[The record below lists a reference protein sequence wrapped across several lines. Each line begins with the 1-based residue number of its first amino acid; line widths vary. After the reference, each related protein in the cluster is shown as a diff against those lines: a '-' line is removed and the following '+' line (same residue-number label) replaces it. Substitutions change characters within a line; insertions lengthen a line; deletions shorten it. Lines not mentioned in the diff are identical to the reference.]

1 MTGDVLPQPGR
12 TRVWV
17 WGLLFALTVVA
28 SAMTIWLLSTD
39 ARREIDRLA
48 TANSDSSQWSIAQIE
63 VEFLAFEAAVIKA
76 LVAEEPDL
84 AAVRRRFDV
93 FYSRFQTFQEAVSL
107 RSVRTLPELQPTRRS
122 IETFIAE
129 TVPLIDG
136 PPEDLRAA
144 LPAMAAR
151 LDAMHG
157 DMRLIALQ
165 AVGVFATTAEMQ
177 RSRVAGALF
186 DLGVIMFLLL
196 ATLMASVGALFILI
210 QASKRQTAEIATG
223 RSRLQAMISSSIDAI
238 LVITPQGRI
247 VDYNG
252 AAERI
257 FGYTRDE
264 AIGANVAELMV
275 PAHLRATVTKD
286 MQRFLRTVSD
296 PVAHRGAD
304 QYEVMNKAGDVIP
317 VEFSISSAQ
326 SAEGEL
332 IVAFIRDISDRA
344 RAEREL
350 VTARDRAVAGEK
362 AKADLLAVMSH
373 EMRTPLN
380 GVLGTLDLLSESSLD
395 DRQRRYVRVMEASGR
410 HLLEHVNNVLDISR
424 VDAGKAEMAAE
435 PFDVVDLVRSVADGM
450 RAQADRR
457 GNAIAVTVC
466 REPRGRVVG
475 DPSRLRQ
482 ILFNLVGNANKFTE
496 HGRIAIEVEHAPEE
510 GTVEF
515 RIVDTGRGI
524 AQDDI
529 PRIFQDFVTLDA
541 SYQREVEGTGLGL
554 GIVRRLVELMGGEL
568 GVESD
573 VGQGSVFW
581 FRLPLRDATPAPAS
595 HARAARTAAS
605 ATGAVSSAHVL
616 VVEDNEINRMVV
628 GEMLEQAG
636 CTVTRAEDGL
646 EGVERAA
653 LEPFDMILMDI
664 SMPRMD
670 GIAAT
675 RRIRGGQGPNARTPI
690 IALTAHAMPDDV
702 DRFLSV
708 GMNDVLTKPLSR
720 DRLHAVLRDP
730 EGRLQRRIT
739 SPAMAELIETL
750 GHDKAMSVLANARSM
765 LTEGVGGLDTMA
777 RDVEGRTAMAAAAHK
792 LAGSAGLVGYDE
804 LHGIL
809 VEIERRG
816 PASSEAELTRLLARA
831 QTAVATLPVP

>member
-1 MTGDVLPQPGR
+1 MTAADLPTPRR
-12 TRVWV
+12 THVWV
-17 WGLLFALTVVA
+17 WGLLFALTVLA
-28 SAMTIWLLSTD
+28 SAMMIWILSAD

-63 VEFLAFEAAVIKA
+63 VEFLAFESAVIKSI
-76 LVAEEPDL
+76 VGPEPDL

-93 FYSRFQTFQEAVSL
+93 FYSRFQTFQEAGSL
-107 RSVRTLPELQPTRRS
+107 ASVRSLPELQETRRT
-122 IETFIAE
+122 IETFIDR

-136 PPEDLRAA
+136 PPEALLDA
-144 LPAMAAR
+144 LPDIAEQ
-151 LDAMHG
+151 LDAMHY

-165 AVGVFATTAEMQ
+165 AVGVFATTADMQ
-177 RSRVAGALF
+177 RNRVAGALF

-210 QASKRQTAEIATG
+210 QSSKRQTEEIATG

-264 AIGANVAELMV
+264 AVGANVAELMV
-275 PAHLRATVTKD
+275 PGHLRATVTKD

-304 QYEVMNKAGDVIP
+304 HYEVMNKAGEVLP
-317 VEFSISSAQ
+317 VEFSISSAD

-332 IVAFIRDISDRA
+332 IVAYIRDISDRA

-350 VTARDRAVAGEK
+350 VTARDLAVAGEK
-362 AKADLLAVMSH
+362 AKAELLAVMSH

-380 GVLGTLDLLSESSLD
+380 GVLGTLDLLSESGLD
-395 DRQRRYVRVMEASGR
+395 DRQMRYVRVMEASGR

-424 VDAGKAEMAAE
+424 VDAGMAEVAAE

-450 RAQADRR
+450 RAQAERR
-457 GNAIAVTVC
+457 GNAIAVNVC

-482 ILFNLVGNANKFTE
+482 ILFNLVGNANKFTDN
-496 HGRIAIEVEHAPEE
+496 GRITIEVEHAPDE
-510 GTVEF
+510 GTVDF
-515 RIVDTGRGI
+515 RVIDTGQGI
-524 AQDDI
+524 AAEDI

-568 GVESD
+568 GVESER
-573 VGQGSVFW
+573 GEGSVFW
-581 FRLPLRDATPAPAS
+581 FRLPLCDAAAVLAS
-595 HARAARTAAS
+595 RPRSTRVQA
-605 ATGAVSSAHVL
+605 ATGTAVSSAHVL
-616 VVEDNEINRMVV
+616 VIEDNEINRMVV

-636 CTVTRAEDGL
+636 CSVTKAEDGL
-646 EGVERAA
+646 EGVECAA

-675 RRIRGGQGPNARTPI
+675 RRIRGGQGPNAHTPI
-690 IALTAHAMPDDV
+690 IALTAHAMQDDV
-702 DRFLSV
+702 DRFLSA

-720 DRLHAVLRDP
+720 DRLYAVLRGPD
-730 EGRLQRRIT
+730 RRVLSRI
-739 SPAMAELIETL
+739 SPAMTELIHTL
-750 GHDKAMSVLANARSM
+750 GRDKAMTVLEDARAV
-765 LTEGVGGLDTMA
+765 LTEGVSGLDLLA
-777 RDVEGRTAMAAAAHK
+777 RDDPGRSAVAAAAHK
-792 LAGSAGLVGYDE
+792 LAGSAGLVGYDD
-804 LHGIL
+804 LRGIL

-816 PASSEAELTRLLARA
+816 PASSEADLTRMIARA
-831 QTAVATLPVP
+831 REAVASLPAP